1 MIPIIETIVVMS
13 VGAYVLT
20 GVGLGQFILA
30 IATAYTVYWA
40 WERSYV
46 SSVLIRRDL
55 LRVGSRGV
63 ESGDSNSAVTSKQ
76 AQTQNSGSGLFS
88 LRSFIIRASLVSLVL
103 LGPVVGS
110 GAAEA
115 SMVGPEEAIDQRSE
129 ALERLAELERLS
141 SDPLISVDQSTLETV
156 HTRIEQGN
164 ISYKRANYDTA
175 SDHWHVASEQART
188 ALIRHYNLGADRYLN
203 ATSHYLSER
212 ETAGYNS
219 PEMSQFRQQAQQI
232 RTENTSGLQE
242 SRNRYEAAQNLD
254 STVESELPS
263 MDAVDWANDLSPLW
277 RSAVIVAGA
286 LLVLSSSAGYFGYR
300 RGKGQTPEAVVE
312 DDDGDNDGD
321 GDGDGDDDTETP
333 STLRGG

>member
-1 MIPIIETIVVMS
+1 MIPLQETAVVTD
-13 VGAYVLT
+13 VGPYVFA
-20 GVGLGQFILA
+20 GVGLGQFVLA
-30 IATAYTVYWA
+30 VAMIYAVYWA
-40 WERSYV
+40 RERSYV
-46 SSVLIRRDL
+46 SSVLIRREL
-55 LRVGSRGV
+55 LGLGSRGV
-63 ESGDSNSAVTSKQ
+63 ESGDSNLAVTSTE

-88 LRSFIIRASLVSLVL
+88 LKSFIIRASLVILVL
-103 LGPVVGS
+103 LGSVVGS

-115 SMVGPEEAIDQRSE
+115 SMMGPEEAIDQRSE

-156 HTRIEQGN
+156 RTRIEQGN

-203 ATSHYLSER
+203 TTSHYLSER

-232 RTENTSGLQE
+232 RTENASGLQE
-242 SRNRYEAAQNLD
+242 SRNRYQAAQNLD

-263 MDAVDWANDLSPLW
+263 IDAVKWANHLSPLW
-277 RSAVIVAGA
+277 RSAAIVAGA
-286 LLVLSSSAGYFGYR
+286 LLVLLSFVGYLGYR
-300 RGKGQTPEAVVE
+300 RGKGPTPESVIE
-312 DDDGDNDGD
+312 DDGDDDGDDN
-321 GDGDGDDDTETP
+321 ETP
-333 STLRGG
+333 STLR